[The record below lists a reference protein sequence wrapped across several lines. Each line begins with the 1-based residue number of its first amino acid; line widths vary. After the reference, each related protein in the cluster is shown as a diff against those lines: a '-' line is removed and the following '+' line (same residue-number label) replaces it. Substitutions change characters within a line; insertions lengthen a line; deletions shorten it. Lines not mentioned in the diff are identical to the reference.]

1 MVKQGESAPDFNL
14 RGIDENGKER
24 EYTLNALRGR
34 KIILYFYPK
43 DLTPGCTTE
52 ACDFRDNF
60 NRISKEGLSV
70 LGVSP
75 DSLDSH
81 RRFREKHGLRFP
93 LLSDPDRTVAES
105 YGAWGEKKMY
115 GKTTLGIIR
124 STFLIDEGG
133 EIKIAWHNV
142 KAKGHVDEVIKALL
156 V

>member
-1 MVKQGESAPDFNL
+1 MVKQGESAPGFNL

-34 KIILYFYPK
+34 KIILYFYP
-43 DLTPGCTTE
+43 
-52 ACDFRDNF
+52 
-60 NRISKEGLSV
+60 LSV